1 MTPKG
6 RTAGTLLACL
16 AATILPLGGP
26 ARADH
31 AIIRPG
37 ILVDDCTLNFIFGD
51 VEQRL
56 FAMIAGHCYGRGQRV
71 AYHSDNDGPL
81 GNGVSF
87 GTVVFNAYTNTNND
101 ITRDCALIAIDE
113 SQYPHVDPSMLG
125 WGGPTGYTT
134 SSETAQGDVVLHYG
148 NGVVVGTLE
157 PTRARLGSLVRDDE
171 KTWSAV
177 GVAAHWDS
185 GSPVL
190 DAKTGK
196 ALGMLNHI
204 IGNGSINGT
213 TTERCLSLAANA
225 GYDLTIQTAPYTP
238 PDWLMS

>member
-1 MTPKG
+1 
-6 RTAGTLLACL
+6 
-16 AATILPLGGP
+16 
-26 ARADH
+26 
-31 AIIRPG
+31 
-37 ILVDDCTLNFIFGD
+37 
-51 VEQRL
+51 
-56 FAMIAGHCYGRGQRV
+56 MIAGHCYVRGGERV
-71 AYHSDNDGPL
+71 AYHSDGPL
-81 GNGVSF
+81 GAAVSF
-87 GTVVFNAYTNTNND
+87 GTVVFNAYTNTSD
-101 ITRDCALIAIDE
+101 PTRDCALIAIDE

-157 PTRARLGSLVRDDE
+157 PTRARAGSLLSDDE
-171 KTWSAV
+171 MTWSAV
-177 GVAAHWDS
+177 GVAAPWDS

-196 ALGMLNHI
+196 ALGILNNI
-204 IGNGSINGT
+204 ANGINGT
-213 TTERCLSLAANA
+213 TTERCLSLAAKA